1 MAEMHVTQRKNPAL
15 KFLSSSI
22 YDTHILNFWA
32 QKINPLWSMDQMLGR
47 ITKKEHVA
55 KGMVS
60 LTVECNKRMNYGV
73 AGQHHP
79 VIVEIAGRRLER
91 TYSLTRLDATHVQ
104 LTFKTVSGGT
114 VSTWLA
120 DVAQIG
126 DIIEFGQPYGDMLCE
141 GYPEKDV
148 VLLAAGSG
156 ITPMFSM
163 LHQLAHTGQLAAYHM
178 TLMYWVKHEDEAA
191 FKDQFEAWSHQYPNF
206 KYQIFCTQDE
216 GAVARL
222 NEQHVEAYGD
232 LHEHAVFACGP
243 SGFVNSA
250 RDLFHA
256 ARLFKSEAFT
266 LSPIE
271 ITEEGTVTV
280 TLKKSQKIFVIPK
293 NRSILEALEEANE
306 RPVYG
311 CRMGI
316 CNKCSCNKISG
327 VTTNITNQ
335 AEHAEPGSPVRI
347 CVNSAKSDL
356 VLDL

>member
-1 MAEMHVTQRKNPAL
+1 MHITQRKNPAL
-15 KFLSSSI
+15 DFLSSSI

-32 QKINPLWSMDQMLGR
+32 QKINPLWSMNQMLGR
-47 ITKKEHVA
+47 ITKKEYVA
-55 KGMVS
+55 KEMVS
-60 LTVECNKRMNYGV
+60 LTVECNKRMDFGL

-91 TYSLTRLDATHVQ
+91 TYSLTKIDTHHVQ
-104 LTFKTVSGGT
+104 LTFKKVPDGL

-120 DVAQIG
+120 DTAQIG
-126 DIIEFGQPYGDMLCE
+126 DVIEFGQPYGDMLCE
-141 GYPEKDV
+141 SYPEKDV
-148 VLLAAGSG
+148 ILLAAGSG

-163 LHQLAHTGQLAAYHM
+163 LHQLADTGQLSTYRM
-178 TLMYWVKHEDEAA
+178 KLMYWVKHEDEVA
-191 FKDQFEAWSHQYPNF
+191 FQQTFQAWAKQYPNF
-206 KYQIFCTQDE
+206 TYEIFCTQD
-216 GAVARL
+216 ANASARL
-222 NEQHVEAYGD
+222 NEQHVKECGD

-243 SGFVNSA
+243 SGFVNTA

-293 NRSILEALEEANE
+293 NKSILDALEEVNE

-316 CNKCSCNKISG
+316 CNKCSCSKMSG
-327 VTTNITNQ
+327 VTTNITTQ
-335 AEHAEPGSPVRI
+335 TEHAEPGSLIRI